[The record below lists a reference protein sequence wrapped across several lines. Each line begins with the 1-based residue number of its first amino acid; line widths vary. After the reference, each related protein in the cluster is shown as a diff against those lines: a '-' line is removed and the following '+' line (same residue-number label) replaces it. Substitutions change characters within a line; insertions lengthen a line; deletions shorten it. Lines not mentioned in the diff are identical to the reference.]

1 MANAEVDTEELVE
14 KYRRVLAKI
23 DGVTQTVLSGH
34 FEIETHLD
42 DVLALV
48 FPRHQVLASLRLS
61 FVQKATMV
69 RAAMQHEENRLGWP
83 LIFAFNRLRNEIAHA
98 RKSEKQAALINDL
111 RTRLNGCVAEGEENP
126 AARDNEKEIIVATA
140 AICSKFILGCKQ
152 TLTKAKLG
160 VSEL

>member
-48 FPRHQVLASLRLS
+48 FPRHHSPACGFRSCKRPRWCVPQCST
-61 FVQKATMV
+61 K
-69 RAAMQHEENRLGWP
+69 
-83 LIFAFNRLRNEIAHA
+83 
-98 RKSEKQAALINDL
+98 
-111 RTRLNGCVAEGEENP
+111 RTEWAGH
-126 AARDNEKEIIVATA
+126 
-140 AICSKFILGCKQ
+140 
-152 TLTKAKLG
+152 
-160 VSEL
+160 